1 MYGVSWNA
9 ALSSS
14 PRVEGP
20 GRSTQN
26 ARAPSAPPGQGLPSP
41 RVIVVVLVM
50 VVIMMVIMMV
60 TVIVVVVVVPWVC
73 LDVPIVTP
81 EAAR

>member
-1 MYGVSWNA
+1 MCGVSWNA
-9 ALSSS
+9 PLSSS

-20 GRSTQN
+20 IRSTQN
-26 ARAPSAPPGQGLPSP
+26 ARTPSAPPGQGLPSP

-50 VVIMMVIMMV
+50 VVIMMV
-60 TVIVVVVVVPWVC
+60 TAIVVVVVVPWVC
-73 LDVPIVTP
+73 LDVPIVMP

>member
-1 MYGVSWNA
+1 MYGVCWNA

-14 PRVEGP
+14 LRVEGP

-26 ARAPSAPPGQGLPSP
+26 ARAPSASPAQGLPSP

-50 VVIMMVIMMV
+50 MVIVMVTVMV
-60 TVIVVVVVVPWVC
+60 TVIVVVVVVSSVF
-73 LDVPIVTP
+73 LDVPIAMP